1 MKKWKTICVI
11 NPYCKRTCFLAVDE
25 DYEKRGKSIEEIY
38 NDSHFFSFD
47 LRKATREVTRHNFEV
62 LNTKMEDT
70 SC

>member
-11 NPYCKRTCFLAVDE
+11 NPYCKRTCFLAVDADFE
-25 DYEKRGKSIEEIY
+25 RRGKSVEEIY

-47 LRKATREVTRHNFEV
+47 LRKASRVVTIHNLKE
-62 LNTKMEDT
+62 LNTKLEDT